1 MKKLNKRSKKIMM
14 VTGIAAV
21 CCAGVLAAVMVQANA
36 QPNEDAPTPVS
47 SNTSSVQLILSSGLN
62 ITAPES
68 KSGRTGSAASTG
80 AFVPEKGKNVSEPLT
95 SSVQKDQT
103 PVPPKPSVASSAD
116 TQKVLTDRTKKPTY
130 KTPPKTTTTTGDSTK
145 KKSPSKKSS
154 TPKKNTVSQPS
165 KTGNHAGEA
174 YDPVFGWTKSTGG
187 EGTTVGNPGDE
198 LTGNKVGIMD

>member
-14 VTGIAAV
+14 VTGVAAV

-36 QPNEDAPTPVS
+36 QPNEDAPAPVS
-47 SNTSSVQLILSSGLN
+47 SDTSSVQLILSSGLN

-68 KSGRTGSAASTG
+68 KSSGAGSAASTG

-95 SSVQKDQT
+95 SSVQKDQA

-130 KTPPKTTTTTGDSTK
+130 NTKPKAKTSTGSTSRSKTT
-145 KKSPSKKSS
+145 SKKSAV
-154 TPKKNTVSQPS
+154 TPKNGEKKNG
-165 KTGNHAGEA
+165 KT
-174 YDPVFGWTKSTGG
+174 YDPDFGWIDGTGG
-187 EGTTVGNPGDE
+187 GQGTTVGNPGDE

>member
-80 AFVPEKGKNVSEPLT
+80 AFVPEKGKNISEPLT
-95 SSVQKDQT
+95 SSVQKDQA

>member
-14 VTGIAAV
+14 VTGVAAV

-36 QPNEDAPTPVS
+36 QPNEDAPAPVS
-47 SNTSSVQLILSSGLN
+47 SDTSSVQLILSSSLN

-68 KSGRTGSAASTG
+68 KSSRTGSAASTG

-95 SSVQKDQT
+95 SSAQKDQA

-130 KTPPKTTTTTGDSTK
+130 KTTPKTTTTTGDSTK
-145 KKSPSKKSS
+145 KKSSSKKSS
-154 TPKKNTVSQPS
+154 TPKKDTVSQPS
-165 KTGNHAGEA
+165 KSGQY
-174 YDPVFGWTKSTGG
+174 YDPVFGYSHGTGG
-187 EGTTVGNPGDE
+187 QGTTVDGD
-198 LTGNKVGIMD
+198 GDINKQVGIMD